1 MLRLVLQS
9 ALSVLT
15 LCGIGFCIVSIWSA
29 RRFRQSVSRQAQ
41 TGFAPA
47 VSILK
52 PVKGADA
59 DSYEAFRS
67 HCVQDYSGE
76 YQIIFGVNDSADPA
90 VPLVQKLIAEF
101 PSRDIRLVICA
112 EVFGNNRKVSNLIH
126 LLREAKY
133 EFVLVNDGDIH
144 VSREYLSSVMSSFSS
159 PDVGMVSCLYRGRP
173 SDTLASQLEALAIS
187 TDFAAG
193 VLTAW
198 FMEGGLRFGLGST
211 LAMGRSVLEKIGGF
225 EAVVDYLAD
234 DYELGKRIS
243 DTGCKV
249 ELAPRIVETSIPSYS
264 FRQFWEHQLRWA
276 RTMRISRPS
285 GYRGLALTYPLPW
298 SIALVLLAPGE
309 WWSWVLFMAAAVARM
324 FTAVG
329 IGWLTLRDRFLFRD
343 LWLLPVRDVLALA
356 TWIWSYAGNS
366 ITWRGEQFRLKDGRM
381 LPVSKAHVSS
391 HPEDSSPAPIAAHRR

>member
-1 MLRLVLQS
+1 
-9 ALSVLT
+9 
-15 LCGIGFCIVSIWSA
+15 
-29 RRFRQSVSRQAQ
+29 
-41 TGFAPA
+41 
-47 VSILK
+47 
-52 PVKGADA
+52 
-59 DSYEAFRS
+59 
-67 HCVQDYSGE
+67 DYSGE

-101 PSRDIRLVICA
+101 PARDIRLVICA

-173 SDTLASQLEALAIS
+173 SDTLASELEALAIS

-276 RTMRISRPS
+276 RTMRISRPR
-285 GYRGLALTYPLPW
+285 GYRGLCLTYVLPW
-298 SIALVLLAPGE
+298 AILLVCVASHRGWAWALFAGAIAARIAIVIEIGSKVLK
-309 WWSWVLFMAAAVARM
+309 
-324 FTAVG
+324 
-329 IGWLTLRDRFLFRD
+329 DRNVVSL
-343 LWLLPVRDVLALA
+343 LWLLPLRDFLALA
-356 TWIWSYAGNS
+356 IWFWSYAADTV
-366 ITWRGEQFRLKDGRM
+366 IWRGEKFLLENGKMRTVVATEPQPADSRTGI
-381 LPVSKAHVSS
+381 S
-391 HPEDSSPAPIAAHRR
+391 H